1 MLIIRLQRVG
11 RTHEPSFRIVLT
23 DSKFG
28 PKSGK
33 AVEVL
38 GSYDARKGKGTNHV
52 DGEKVK
58 YWISKG
64 AQVSDTVHNYLVDEK
79 ILTGKKINVLPKNK
93 IINAIKA
100 KADIEKAKLDAEEAK
115 KKEEERIRQ
124 EGIEKEKADA
134 LAAEA
139 KAKEEAEA
147 QALAAEEAAKPA
159 VETVA

>member
-1 MLIIRLQRVG
+1 MSYFVSISSMLIIRLQRVG

-64 AQVSDTVHNYLVDEK
+64 AQVSDTVHNFLVDQK

-93 IINAIKA
+93 IINAKKA
-100 KADIEKAKLDAEEAK
+100 KEEA
-115 KKEEERIRQ
+115 
-124 EGIEKEKADA
+124 EK
-134 LAAEA
+134 AEA
-139 KAKEEAEA
+139 KAKEPKPAPEAAPTPVAETPAPAEA
-147 QALAAEEAAKPA
+147 PQVQA
-159 VETVA
+159 

>member
-58 YWISKG
+58 FWISKG

-93 IINAIKA
+93 IINAKKA
-100 KADIEKAKLDAEEAK
+100 KEAEAAAKAAPAP
-115 KKEEERIRQ
+115 
-124 EGIEKEKADA
+124 AA
-134 LAAEA
+134 APVTPAPAAEA
-139 KAKEEAEA
+139 P
-147 QALAAEEAAKPA
+147 AA
-159 VETVA
+159 

>member
-11 RTHEPSFRIVLT
+11 RVHEPTFRIVLT

-33 AVEVL
+33 SVEVL
-38 GSYDARKGKGTNHV
+38 GSYDARKGKGNNHV

-64 AQVSDTVHNYLVDEK
+64 AQVSDTVHNYLVSEK

-93 IINAIKA
+93 IINAKKA
-100 KADIEKAKLDAEEAK
+100 KEDAAKAEAAA
-115 KKEEERIRQ
+115 
-124 EGIEKEKADA
+124 KAPKPA
-134 LAAEA
+134 PEVAPAAEA
-139 KAKEEAEA
+139 PKA
-147 QALAAEEAAKPA
+147 
-159 VETVA
+159 

>member
-11 RTHEPSFRIVLT
+11 RVHEPTFRIVLT

-38 GSYDARKGKGTNHV
+38 GSYDARKGKGNNHV

-64 AQVSDTVHNYLVDEK
+64 AQVSDTVHNFLVDQK
-79 ILTGKKINVLPKNK
+79 VLTGKKINVLPKNK
-93 IINAIKA
+93 IINAKKA
-100 KADIEKAKLDAEEAK
+100 KEDAAKAEAAA
-115 KKEEERIRQ
+115 
-124 EGIEKEKADA
+124 KAPKPA
-134 LAAEA
+134 PAAEA
-139 KAKEEAEA
+139 TLAPAEA
-147 QALAAEEAAKPA
+147 PKA
-159 VETVA
+159 

>member
-64 AQVSDTVHNYLVDEK
+64 AQVSETVHNFLIDQKV
-79 ILTGKKINVLPKNK
+79 LTGKKINVLPKNK
-93 IINAIKA
+93 IINANKA
-100 KADIEKAKLDAEEAK
+100 KAD
-115 KKEEERIRQ
+115 
-124 EGIEKEKADA
+124 
-134 LAAEA
+134 AEA
-139 KAKEEAEA
+139 AKEAERKAKEAPVPEPVAEVPAEA
-147 QALAAEEAAKPA
+147 APEQVAEVAA
-159 VETVA
+159 

>member
-11 RTHEPSFRIVLT
+11 RVHEPSFRIVLT

-33 AVEVL
+33 SVEVL

-64 AQVSDTVHNYLVDEK
+64 AQVSDTVHNYLVSEK

-93 IINAIKA
+93 IINAK
-100 KADIEKAKLDAEEAK
+100 
-115 KKEEERIRQ
+115 
-124 EGIEKEKADA
+124 
-134 LAAEA
+134 
-139 KAKEEAEA
+139 KAKEDAAKAEA
-147 QALAAEEAAKPA
+147 AAKAPK
-159 VETVA
+159 VEAIPTEDPKA

>member
-64 AQVSDTVHNYLVDEK
+64 AQVSDTVHNFLVDQK

-93 IINAIKA
+93 IINAKKA
-100 KADIEKAKLDAEEAK
+100 KEEA
-115 KKEEERIRQ
+115 
-124 EGIEKEKADA
+124 EK
-134 LAAEA
+134 AEA
-139 KAKEEAEA
+139 KAKEPKPAPEAAPTPVAETPAPAEA
-147 QALAAEEAAKPA
+147 PQVQA
-159 VETVA
+159 

>member
-38 GSYDARKGKGTNHV
+38 GSYDARKGKGANHI

-93 IINAIKA
+93 IINANKA
-100 KADIEKAKLDAEEAK
+100 KADEEKAKADAEAAK
-115 KKEEERIRQ
+115 KDTERKIREEAEKKE
-124 EGIEKEKADA
+124 
-134 LAAEA
+134 
-139 KAKEEAEA
+139 KEEAEA
-147 QALAAEEAAKPA
+147 AATLAAATPEPA
-159 VETVA
+159 VETPAA

>member
-11 RTHEPSFRIVLT
+11 RVHEPSFRIVLT

-33 AVEVL
+33 SVEVL
-38 GSYDARKGKGTNHV
+38 GSYDARKGKGNNHV

-64 AQVSDTVHNYLVDEK
+64 AQVSDTVHNFLVDQK

-93 IINAIKA
+93 IINAKKVKEAAATAEAAA
-100 KADIEKAKLDAEEAK
+100 KAPKP
-115 KKEEERIRQ
+115 
-124 EGIEKEKADA
+124 
-134 LAAEA
+134 AAETPVTPVA
-139 KAKEEAEA
+139 EVKA
-147 QALAAEEAAKPA
+147 
-159 VETVA
+159 

>member
-11 RTHEPSFRIVLT
+11 RVHEPTFRIVLT

-33 AVEVL
+33 PVEVL
-38 GSYDARKGKGTNHV
+38 GSYDARKGKGNNHV

-64 AQVSDTVHNYLVDEK
+64 AQVSDTVHNFLVDQK

-93 IINAIKA
+93 IINAK
-100 KADIEKAKLDAEEAK
+100 
-115 KKEEERIRQ
+115 
-124 EGIEKEKADA
+124 
-134 LAAEA
+134 
-139 KAKEEAEA
+139 KAKEEAA
-147 QALAAEEAAKPA
+147 KAEAAAKAPKPESVVEAPVVAETPA
-159 VETVA
+159 VEVPKEEVKA

>member
-1 MLIIRLQRVG
+1 MINTKTILLFCGILVVYRLHMLIIRLQRVG
-11 RTHEPSFRIVLT
+11 RVHEPSFRIVLT

-64 AQVSDTVHNYLVDEK
+64 AKVSDTVHNFLIDQKV
-79 ILTGKKINVLPKNK
+79 LTGKKINVLPKNK
-93 IINAIKA
+93 IINAN
-100 KADIEKAKLDAEEAK
+100 
-115 KKEEERIRQ
+115 
-124 EGIEKEKADA
+124 
-134 LAAEA
+134 
-139 KAKEEAEA
+139 KAKEEKAK
-147 QALAAEEAAKPA
+147 AEEAAKAPKVEAAPVAEAPA
-159 VETVA
+159 EAPKEEVKPA

>member
-11 RTHEPSFRIVLT
+11 RTHEPTFRIVLT

-33 AVEVL
+33 PVEVL

-64 AQVSDTVHNYLVDEK
+64 AQVSETVHNFLVDQK
-79 ILTGKKINVLPKNK
+79 VLTAKKINVLPKNK

-100 KADIEKAKLDAEEAK
+100 KE
-115 KKEEERIRQ
+115 
-124 EGIEKEKADA
+124 
-134 LAAEA
+134 
-139 KAKEEAEA
+139 
-147 QALAAEEAAKPA
+147 AEEAAKKAKEAPQA
-159 VETVA
+159 

>member
-64 AQVSDTVHNYLVDEK
+64 AQVSDTVHNFLVDQK

-93 IINAIKA
+93 IINAK
-100 KADIEKAKLDAEEAK
+100 
-115 KKEEERIRQ
+115 
-124 EGIEKEKADA
+124 
-134 LAAEA
+134 
-139 KAKEEAEA
+139 KAKEEAEKA
-147 QALAAEEAAKPA
+147 EAAAKAPKPA
-159 VETVA
+159 PEAAPAPVAETPAPAEDTKA

>member
-11 RTHEPSFRIVLT
+11 RAHEPSFRIVLT

-33 AVEVL
+33 SVEVL

-64 AQVSDTVHNYLVDEK
+64 AQVSDTVHNFLVDQK
-79 ILTGKKINVLPKNK
+79 VLTGKKINVLPKNK
-93 IINAIKA
+93 IINAKKAKEDAA
-100 KADIEKAKLDAEEAK
+100 KADAAAKAPKSAPEA
-115 KKEEERIRQ
+115 
-124 EGIEKEKADA
+124 APV
-134 LAAEA
+134 AEA
-139 KAKEEAEA
+139 PAPVAEA
-147 QALAAEEAAKPA
+147 PKA
-159 VETVA
+159 

>member
-64 AQVSDTVHNYLVDEK
+64 AQVSETVHNYLIDEK

-93 IINAIKA
+93 IINANKA
-100 KADIEKAKLDAEEAK
+100 KADAEKAKTDAEEAK
-115 KKEEERIRQ
+115 KAAERKIREEGEA
-124 EGIEKEKADA
+124 KEKADA
-134 LAAEA
+134 EAAQKAQEEADAAAATPAEA
-139 KAKEEAEA
+139 PAEPV
-147 QALAAEEAAKPA
+147 AE
-159 VETVA
+159 VVA